1 MKLEPKEVMNSI
13 LLVMKLEP
21 EEVMN
26 AILNNNTGRAAEM
39 LEGFDLLKDGTPPI
53 SLRRTST
60 SCRPCSAPPR

>member
-1 MKLEPKEVMNSI
+1 MKLEPKEVMN
-13 LLVMKLEP
+13 
-21 EEVMN
+21 
-26 AILNNNTGRAAEM
+26 AILNNDTGRAAEM